1 MDTKALTA
9 DRGSEYGHPLDH
21 FSASE
26 SVHELL
32 MEHFEAEEEASVA
45 IMHALTED
53 QRRAFRH
60 ASKFII
66 DKLVRACRSP
76 LKPDHWD
83 DIAGYARCA
92 KMAFG
97 IEESQG

>member
-21 FSASE
+21 FGASE
-26 SVHELL
+26 ALMDELRA
-32 MEHFEAEEEASVA
+32 HFLCEAGARKENGHQLEG
-45 IMHALTED
+45 D
-53 QRRAFRH
+53 QQRAFLH
-60 ASKFII
+60 ASKFIL

-76 LKPDHWD
+76 LKADHWD

-92 KMAFG
+92 KMALG
-97 IEESQG
+97 LEESQG